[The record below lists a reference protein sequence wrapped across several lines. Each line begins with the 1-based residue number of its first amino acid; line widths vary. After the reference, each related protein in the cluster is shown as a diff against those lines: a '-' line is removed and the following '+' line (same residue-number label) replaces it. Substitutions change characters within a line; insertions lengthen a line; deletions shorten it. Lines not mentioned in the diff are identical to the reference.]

1 MRLAYAALTLC
12 VFAGALVAA
21 DNPFLG
27 TWKLDTAKSK
37 YSPGPAPKEVTVKF
51 EQDGDKIHRVATG
64 TKGDGTTINED
75 SSISW
80 DGKDHLVTKPPEPAI
95 TVAVTQVNART
106 LHVVVKRDGKVTDTI
121 HAVISRDGKTFSS
134 TDDGVNDKG
143 EKVHNVEI
151 AEKQ

>member
-1 MRLAYAALTLC
+1 M
-12 VFAGALVAA
+12 
-21 DNPFLG
+21 
-27 TWKLDTAKSK
+27 
-37 YSPGPAPKEVTVKF
+37 
-51 EQDGDKIHRVATG
+51 
-64 TKGDGTTINED
+64 
-75 SSISW
+75 
-80 DGKDHLVTKPPEPAI
+80 TKPPEPAI

-121 HAVISRDGKTFSS
+121 HAVISRDGKTLSS